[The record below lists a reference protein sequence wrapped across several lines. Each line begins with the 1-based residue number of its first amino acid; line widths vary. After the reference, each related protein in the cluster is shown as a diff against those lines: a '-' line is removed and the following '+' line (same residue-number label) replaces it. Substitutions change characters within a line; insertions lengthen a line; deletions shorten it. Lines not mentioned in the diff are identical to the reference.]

1 MANTNYNGL
10 SQWKGR
16 IGGLVFKIVNGK
28 QVIAPYKN
36 DTFNPRTTAQ
46 MMHRAKFA
54 LAGTISKIVPKE
66 ALLGMSTD
74 RRRRRP
80 LFVSNIVRHAQV
92 TVSDLGYTAS
102 LKAED
107 LVFSEGA
114 YSPVTISEVSASDGV
129 VSGILSGI
137 DESVN
142 AVMVI
147 AVVYDTNIGLYTHTE
162 YDVLSASDGFFS
174 LNTKITDAGN
184 VAHLYAVPMSL
195 TQLGLSLSGGSDGA
209 ERSLSNGYAFTLMMS
224 TNEGAY
230 NYGHSQYLSYVS
242 LGEDTSGTS
251 TSGGNTGGNS
261 GGNTGGNS
269 GNGGT
274 TGGGDNTG
282 GNNGGSSQTETVTA
296 PTISGTTPFEE
307 TTQVTITGP
316 AESEIRYTTDGST
329 PTAES
334 SLYSSALTLSDTTVV
349 KAIAIKNGVSST
361 VASQTFTKGEDD
373 DGDIN

>member
-114 YSPVTISEVSASDGV
+114 YSPVTISEVSASEGV
-129 VSGILSGI
+129 VSGTLSGI

-242 LGEDTSGTS
+242 LGEDTGGSS

-261 GGNTGGNS
+261 
-269 GNGGT
+269 GT

-296 PTISGTTPFEE
+296 PTISGTSPFTE

-316 AESEIRYTTDGST
+316 SEAEIRYTTDGST

-349 KAIAIKNGVSST
+349 KAIAIKNGVSSQ
-361 VASQTFTKGEDD
+361 VASRTFTKGEGSGEGY
-373 DGDIN
+373 GDTN